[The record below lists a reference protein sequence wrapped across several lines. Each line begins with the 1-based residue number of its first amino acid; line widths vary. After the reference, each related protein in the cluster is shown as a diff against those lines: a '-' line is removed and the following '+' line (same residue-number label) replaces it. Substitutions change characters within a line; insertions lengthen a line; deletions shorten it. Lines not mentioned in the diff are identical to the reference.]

1 MSGQRSNSVSKLAL
15 QLNKAIAS
23 FQAGQFGEAEKIC
36 QKIVAT
42 KSNFFDAQ
50 YVLAVVLAS
59 QGKHDLA
66 LTSYNRALT
75 VQPNHPDALSNRG
88 NTYKELGRFDEALAS
103 YDRAIA
109 LKPDHAGALN
119 NRAVVLQ
126 VLQRHDEAL
135 ASLDRALALQPNFA
149 DALTNRGIT
158 LNALGRFDEALAS
171 YDRVLSLQPNALAAL
186 CNRGNT
192 LRTMRRFD
200 EALASYDRA
209 IALLP
214 NFSEAHANRAILLAQ
229 LARYDEALAALERLL
244 TLRPNDAEGY
254 NNRGVVL
261 VEMKRYAEA
270 LANYDRALSL
280 SPDYTDAIYNRG
292 NALHEL
298 GRYDEA
304 LACYDRVLQAR
315 PDDGNALNNRGKAL
329 KELNRYDEA
338 LACSA
343 RALAALPDNVVAHCN
358 EASMRLLIGD
368 LPRGFAEYEWRW
380 KKADMAPAKREF
392 PQPLWLGAED
402 ISGKTILLHGEQGF
416 GDAIQFCRYVPL
428 VAARGARVILEVRPA
443 LVALMQGLAGASA
456 VIAKGDALPA
466 FDLHCSLLSLP
477 LAMGTT
483 LETVPAQVPY
493 LHASPGKCEEWSARL
508 GAKTKPRVGLCWA
521 GNATHERDRDRSMRL
536 SDYGPLLDLDATFV
550 SLHQEV
556 RAEDAAVL
564 AARPDIVHFGEA
576 LKDFTDT
583 AALVA
588 ALDLVISV
596 DTSVAHLAGALAKPT
611 WVMITYVPEWRWL
624 LTREDSPWYP
634 SVRLFRQDVGRA
646 WSGVVAR
653 VRAAGREFIQSP
665 QYNPSSPG
673 LSR

>member
-1 MSGQRSNSVSKLAL
+1 MSGQPSKLAL

-23 FQAGQFGEAEKIC
+23 FQAGQFGEAEQIC

-50 YVLAVVLAS
+50 YVLGVVLAS
-59 QGKHDLA
+59 QGKHELA

-75 VQPNHPDALSNRG
+75 VEPNHPDALSNRG
-88 NTYKELGRFDEALAS
+88 NTLKELQRFDEALAS

-109 LKPDHAGALN
+109 LKPDHVGAHN

-126 VLQRHDEAL
+126 ILQRHDEAL
-135 ASLDRALALQPNFA
+135 KSLDRALALQPN
-149 DALTNRGIT
+149 DGNALINRGIT
-158 LNALGRFDEALAS
+158 LHALGRLEEALAS
-171 YDRVLSLQPNALAAL
+171 YDRAIALQPNSLAAI

-192 LRTMRRFD
+192 LRTMQRLD

-209 IALLP
+209 IALMP
-214 NFSEAHANRAILLAQ
+214 HFAEAHANRAILLAQ
-229 LARYDEALAALERLL
+229 LKRYDEALAAFERQL
-244 TLRPNDAEGY
+244 TLHPNNAEGY
-254 NNRGVVL
+254 NNRGVIL
-261 VEMKRYAEA
+261 AEMKRHAEA

-280 SPDYTDAIYNRG
+280 VPDYIDAIYNRG

-304 LACYDRVLQAR
+304 LTCYDRVLQAR
-315 PDDGNALNNRGKAL
+315 PNDGNALNNRGKAL

-343 RALAALPDNVVAHCN
+343 RALAALPDNIVAHCN

-392 PQPLWLGAED
+392 PQLLWLGAED
-402 ISGKTILLHGEQGF
+402 IAGKTILLHGEQGF

-428 VAARGARVILEVRPA
+428 VAARGARVILEVRPP
-443 LVALMQGLAGASA
+443 LVALMKSLAGPSV
-456 VIAKGDALPA
+456 VIAKGDPLPE
-466 FDLHCSLLSLP
+466 FDVHCPLLSLP

-483 LETVPAQVPY
+483 LETIPAQVPY
-493 LHASPGKCEEWSARL
+493 LSARPDVSAEWGGRL
-508 GAKTKPRVGLCWA
+508 GGKTRPRIGLCWS
-521 GNATHERDRDRSMRL
+521 GNATHERDRERSMRL
-536 SDYGPLLDLDATFV
+536 ADYLPLLDLDATFV

-556 RAEDAAVL
+556 RPEDAAVL
-564 AARPDIVHFGEA
+564 SSRPDILHFGEA

-583 AALVA
+583 AALIGQ
-588 ALDLVISV
+588 LDLVISV

-634 SVRLFRQDVGRA
+634 TVRLFRQNEGRA
-646 WSGVVAR
+646 WESVVAR
-653 VRAAGREFIQSP
+653 LRAALGDFIQAARS
-665 QYNPSSPG
+665 
-673 LSR
+673 